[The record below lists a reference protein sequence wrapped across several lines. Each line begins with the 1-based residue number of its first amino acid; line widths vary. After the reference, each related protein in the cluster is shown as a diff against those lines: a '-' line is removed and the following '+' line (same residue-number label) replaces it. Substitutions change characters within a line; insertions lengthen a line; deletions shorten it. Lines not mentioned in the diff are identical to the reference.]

1 MTRYIIIG
9 AGAVGASLA
18 AEFET
23 HDIPYVLVGRG
34 AQVAHIAAHGLSY
47 HRPTETRGVRLKA
60 VDTGSA
66 VRRNDVPAPRYGQDE
81 E

>member
-34 AQVAHIAAHGLSY
+34 AQIAHIAAHGLSY
-47 HRPTETRGVRLKA
+47 RRPREPGWFSSMRSTPQ
-60 VDTGSA
+60 
-66 VRRNDVPAPRYGQDE
+66 RRPF
-81 E
+81 